1 MPLLQERSTQAGIG
15 ALHADGARGPG
26 VVNTGRRL
34 TLKWGVRAAAAL
46 ALPGVSPT
54 AIASLADLI
63 ERAKPSVVIVGTFN
77 PTDNPRFGLKGTG
90 FVVGDGNLVVTNA
103 HVLTDGAT
111 AAPGG
116 PGTRQ
121 VVQVWQGPRQWQM
134 RNTTVAAVDR
144 ARDLALL
151 RFDGSPAPA
160 LALAEPAT
168 IREGQS
174 IALIGFPIGGVLG
187 YAHVTHRG
195 IISSVTTIALPAQR
209 AGQLNER
216 AVQRLSEGPFEIYQL
231 DAVAYPGNSGG
242 PVFNV
247 DTGEVVGVINMVMV
261 KSTRESALSN
271 PTGLT
276 YAVPVRFVRELLE
289 RR

>member
-1 MPLLQERSTQAGIG
+1 MTPLHECDDPAEDEARLASAAAGRLTASVRRRA
-15 ALHADGARGPG
+15 ALARGLCT
-26 VVNTGRRL
+26 V
-34 TLKWGVRAAAAL
+34 AAL
-46 ALPGVSPT
+46 ALPGL
-54 AIASLADLI
+54 SLPVRANLPGLI

-77 PTDNPRFGLKGTG
+77 PTDNPRFALKGTG

-103 HVLTDGAT
+103 HVLTDGAN
-111 AAPGG
+111 AAAGG

-134 RNTTVAAVDR
+134 RSASVVSVDR

-151 RFDGSPAPA
+151 RFDGPPAPV
-160 LALAEPAT
+160 LPLAEPAT

-174 IALIGFPIGGVLG
+174 IAFIGFPIGGVLG

-195 IISSVTTIALPAQR
+195 IISSITTIALPAQR

-216 AVQRLSEGPFEIYQL
+216 AVQRLSEGPFEILQL

-242 PVFNV
+242 PVFNA

-261 KSTRESALSN
+261 KGTRESALSN

>member
-1 MPLLQERSTQAGIG
+1 MTPLHECDGPAEDEARHESVAAGRLAASVRRRA
-15 ALHADGARGPG
+15 ALARGLCT
-26 VVNTGRRL
+26 V
-34 TLKWGVRAAAAL
+34 AAL
-46 ALPGVSPT
+46 ALPGL
-54 AIASLADLI
+54 SLPARANLPDLI

-103 HVLTDGAT
+103 HVLTDGAN
-111 AAPGG
+111 AAPDG

-134 RNTTVAAVDR
+134 RSTTVVAVDR

-151 RFDGSPAPA
+151 RFDGPPAPA
-160 LALAEPAT
+160 LTLAEPAT

-174 IALIGFPIGGVLG
+174 IAFIGFPIGGVLG

-195 IISSVTTIALPAQR
+195 IISSITTIALPAQR

-242 PVFNV
+242 PVFNA

-261 KSTRESALSN
+261 KGTRESALSN

-276 YAVPVRFVRELLE
+276 YSVPVRFVRELLE